1 MKLFIILL
9 LSLTCV
15 FSKVNQNLLSQSDR
29 EILNDK
35 DINNILNLL
44 DNVKDDLFK
53 KLKEHFEYYLD
64 ILLDKNKWKDIKGLS
79 KSNLNA
85 LNKTCKDYFSNNI
98 LSDYD
103 LFINK
108 VYNFIAITPKQKN
121 DLRTFKKCLKFD

>member
-85 LNKTCKDYFSNNI
+85 LNNLNAS
-98 LSDYD
+98 S
-103 LFINK
+103 
-108 VYNFIAITPKQKN
+108 
-121 DLRTFKKCLKFD
+121 